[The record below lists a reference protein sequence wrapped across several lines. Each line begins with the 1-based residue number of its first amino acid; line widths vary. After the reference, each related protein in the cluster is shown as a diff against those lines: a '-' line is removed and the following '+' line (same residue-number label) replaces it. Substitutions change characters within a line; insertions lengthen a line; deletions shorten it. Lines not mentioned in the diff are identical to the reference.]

1 MNPEKYCPERS
12 RIYLDSI
19 EAVFRPQVQITI
31 TDDGAVKIE
40 AASNETEEEYYEEIF

>member
-12 RIYLDSI
+12 RIYLDSV
-19 EAVFRPQVQITI
+19 EAVFRPRVQITV

-40 AASNETEEEYYEEIF
+40 IASNETEEEYYEEVF